1 MAHKQALTEMS
12 ADMDMTPMIDVV
24 FNLIIFFMLVSHF
37 SSQVL
42 SADIILP
49 VATESINDAGA
60 KRLVLNVTKSGD
72 YRIMGVKYPPEIIK
86 NKIRAYGILKTVD
99 YQGMQISDMKVM
111 IRADRRTPYK
121 NVQNVYFML
130 QEGMIWQ
137 VCFATLKS
145 PKGK

>member
-1 MAHKQALTEMS
+1 MAHKQALMEMS

-24 FNLIIFFMLVSHF
+24 FNLI
-37 SSQVL
+37 
-42 SADIILP
+42 LP
-49 VATESINDAGA
+49 VATESNNDTGA